1 MLKQFPVL
9 IAATVFVFAPALVS
23 GGLSQEAKPA
33 PAAPGVKNPVKP
45 TAASQEKAKKL
56 FEQDCALC
64 HGSNGDGK
72 TDLAKDMQL
81 TLDDWSDPKTLAAK
95 PDKDL
100 FDVIRNGKDKMP
112 PEGEGR
118 AKDDEVWN
126 LVLYI
131 RGLYKS
137 APAAPAQPSN

>member
-1 MLKQFPVL
+1 
-9 IAATVFVFAPALVS
+9 
-23 GGLSQEAKPA
+23 
-33 PAAPGVKNPVKP
+33 
-45 TAASQEKAKKL
+45 
-56 FEQDCALC
+56 
-64 HGSNGDGK
+64 
-72 TDLAKDMQL
+72 MQL